1 MNPIRMR
8 SRIAISAMAMT
19 MVSSLYAGD
28 ARYPVKTIQ
37 KIDII
42 SPSESSS
49 WASKNWLDCDDVVL
63 TEEDVRYALQHIR
76 RISRKAFFSE
86 DRERTGCAGSAS
98 VRFQNGKL
106 IVIGVEPTGFI
117 NIFEATET
125 LKPKSIS
132 ESFYDCPPCNKRKM
146 DLLQDALDRATERRL
161 KELKRQGRLPP

>member
-76 RISRKAFFSE
+76 RISRKA
-86 DRERTGCAGSAS
+86 
-98 VRFQNGKL
+98 
-106 IVIGVEPTGFI
+106 PTW
-117 NIFEATET
+117 
-125 LKPKSIS
+125 
-132 ESFYDCPPCNKRKM
+132 
-146 DLLQDALDRATERRL
+146 
-161 KELKRQGRLPP
+161 

>member
-19 MVSSLYAGD
+19 MVSSLYAAD

-37 KIDII
+37 KIDIV

-49 WASKNWLDCDDVVL
+49 WESKNWLDCDDVVL

-76 RISRKAFFSE
+76 RISRKEFFSE
-86 DRERTGCAGSAS
+86 DRERTGCSGSAS

-106 IVIGVEPTGFI
+106 IVIGVEPSGFI

-125 LKPKSIS
+125 LNPKSIP
-132 ESFYDCPPCNKRKM
+132 ESFYDCTPCNRRKM

>member
-1 MNPIRMR
+1 MNPICMR
-8 SRIAISAMAMT
+8 FRIAISAMAMT
-19 MVSSLYAGD
+19 MVSSLYAAD

-37 KIDII
+37 KIDIVA
-42 SPSESSS
+42 PSESSS

-76 RISRKAFFSE
+76 RISRKEFFSE
-86 DRERTGCAGSAS
+86 ERERTGCSGSAS

-106 IVIGVEPTGFI
+106 IVIGVEPSGFI

-125 LKPKSIS
+125 LKPKSIP
-132 ESFYDCPPCNKRKM
+132 ESFYECAPCNKRKM

>member
-1 MNPIRMR
+1 
-8 SRIAISAMAMT
+8 MT
-19 MVSSLYAGD
+19 LVSTAHAAD
-28 ARYPVKTIQ
+28 ARYPVRQVQ

-76 RISRKAFFSE
+76 RISRKEFFSE
-86 DRERTGCAGSAS
+86 DRERTGCSGSAS
-98 VRFQNGKL
+98 VRFQNGRL
-106 IVIGVEPTGFI
+106 IVIGVEPSGFV

-125 LKPKSIS
+125 LKPKSIP
-132 ESFYDCPPCNKRKM
+132 ESFYDCAPCNKRKM
-146 DLLQDALDRATERRL
+146 DLLQDALDRATEQRL